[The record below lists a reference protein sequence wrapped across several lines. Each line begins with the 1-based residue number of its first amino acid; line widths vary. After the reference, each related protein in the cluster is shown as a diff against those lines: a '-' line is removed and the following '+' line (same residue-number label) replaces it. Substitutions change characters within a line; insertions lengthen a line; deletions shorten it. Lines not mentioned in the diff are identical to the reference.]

1 MSQSK
6 IVFSNGEELLLSKGD
21 VLVSVNSYELDGES
35 FCSMDSSTVLESS
48 MHDGLIPS
56 ILKVVLSSPYFYGP
70 DGISAIY
77 NSSSIVKIE
86 NL

>member
-1 MSQSK
+1 MQKSK
-6 IVFSNGEELLLSKGD
+6 IVFSNGEELLLNEGD

-35 FCSMDSSTVLESS
+35 LCSMNSSAVLESS
-48 MHDGLIPS
+48 IHDGLIPS
-56 ILKVVLSSPYFYGP
+56 ILKVVLNNSYFYGP
-70 DGISAIY
+70 DGISTIY